1 MNEENLRNEDKPLN
15 DVQEENIETN
25 SEIIENGIGSQEIT
39 SEPVM
44 SNEEITST
52 DLNIMPI
59 DVSINQEPTP
69 VIEQNNSVA
78 DSIIPVGAMIE
89 SDPNLINNNLEQQ
102 NIDSQQ
108 VMQENIVPVAQETT
122 NNLGYTDSSQL
133 GADMPLPVSLDTIT
147 TLPPVEVPLMSEQTP
162 QPNISSNL
170 DQTQVTTFNQPMNE
184 SVPPKKKNNKLIIII
199 GGVVVLLVATVLI
212 YFLVIKKDDN
222 KDNKK
227 NNNDD
232 TKEEEKKGSGNVWDP
247 STSKIKEVT
256 TADSIKLTCKKT
268 ATTNEITDSSI
279 IIYIFKD
286 NLFLQAIIEEE
297 IAFTK
302 NSIKYYNYYALAA
315 AEELAETDGTYD
327 NVIMELRKKD
337 MSISYIYSIDMTA
350 DATNPNNLLDSTG
363 MNFDSAKLGLEKEGY
378 VCE

>member
-1 MNEENLRNEDKPLN
+1 MNEENLRNEDNPLN
-15 DVQEENIETN
+15 DVNEENIETN
-25 SEIIENGIGSQEIT
+25 SEIIENGTGSQEIT

-44 SNEEITST
+44 NNEEITSA

-59 DVSINQEPTP
+59 EVPVNQEQMPM
-69 VIEQNNSVA
+69 IEQNNSAA
-78 DSIIPVGAMIE
+78 DSIIPVEVMIE
-89 SDPNLINNNLEQQ
+89 SNPNLISNNLGQQ
-102 NIDSQQ
+102 NVDSQQ
-108 VMQENIVPVAQETT
+108 VMQENIVPVAQGTT
-122 NNLGYTDSSQL
+122 NNPEYTDSSQF
-133 GADMPLPVSLDTIT
+133 GADMPLPASLDTIA
-147 TLPPVEVPLMSEQTP
+147 TLPPVEAPLMSEQTP

-170 DQTQVTTFNQPMNE
+170 SQTSVPTFNQPISE
-184 SVPPKKKNNKLIIII
+184 SIPPKKKNNKLIIII
-199 GGVVVLLVATVLI
+199 GGVVVLLVATLLI

-222 KDNKK
+222 KNNKE

-232 TKEEEKKGSGNVWDP
+232 TKEEEKNGSGNVWDP
-247 STSKIKEVT
+247 SASKIKEVT
-256 TADSIKLTCKKT
+256 TADSVKLTCKKT
-268 ATTNEITDSSI
+268 ETTNDITDSSI

-302 NSIKYYNYYALAA
+302 NSIKYYNYYASAA

-337 MSISYIYSIDMTA
+337 MSISYVYSIDMTA
-350 DATNPNNLLDSTG
+350 DATNPKNLLDSTG
-363 MNFDSAKLGLEKEGY
+363 LNFDSAKLGLEKEGY